1 MKSQKDVVPLMANAI
16 TIGERSFVGAS
27 SRFPSE
33 IINDINSASSNLVVV
48 YNGDIW
54 RYRKELESI
63 TTDKKVFI
71 STLGYNN
78 FSYSNGVNEIS
89 FPVFYFTR
97 TTTTDAFVPLKHNL
111 PYGFSSLNNRFAI
124 HRTLLGCRLL
134 EEQLLGD
141 IIYSQGLHDYTDF
154 WETEFPET
162 VPGNYV
168 EFKQLLPF
176 KTIDE
181 TGDFVLAHGVEHPA
195 YTDAYCN
202 IVTESET
209 EDFPYTKNINLPIVT
224 EKSYKPFFSKQIP
237 VYLAA
242 RGHLTYLESLGFEM
256 MRDFLPTGF
265 DDLNTVDRINAIVDI
280 VKRGK
285 EYAEDFYFSHVA
297 EIKHNYE
304 LVNSDKVDHLILD
317 NIRNFVKNV

>member
-1 MKSQKDVVPLMANAI
+1 MKTQKDVVPLVADAI
-16 TIGERSFVGAS
+16 TTGTRSFIAGS
-27 SRFPSE
+27 SKYPDE
-33 IINDINSASSNLVVV
+33 IISGINSANSNIVVV
-48 YNGDIW
+48 YNGDVW
-54 RYRKELESI
+54 RYRKELEEI

-71 STLGYNN
+71 STLGYDN
-78 FSYSNGVNEIS
+78 FSYANGVNEIS

-97 TTTTDAFVPLKHNL
+97 ETTTTPFTPLNKNL
-111 PYGFSSLNNRFAI
+111 SYAFSSLNNRFAI
-124 HRTLLGCRLL
+124 HRILLGCRLL
-134 EEQLLGD
+134 EEQLLNGV
-141 IIYSQGLHDYTDF
+141 IYSQGLHDYTDF

-162 VPGNYV
+162 VPNNYQ

-176 KTIDE
+176 KTVDE
-181 TGDFVLAHGVEHPA
+181 SGDFVLAHGVDHPA

-202 IVTESET
+202 IVTETET
-209 EDFPYTKNINLPIVT
+209 EDFPYSKNVNLPIVT

-242 RGHLTYLESLGFEM
+242 RGHLQYLESLGFEM
-256 MRDFLPTGF
+256 MQDFLPTGF
-265 DDLNTVDRINAIVDI
+265 DNLNTVDRIDAIVDI

-285 EYAEDFYFSHVA
+285 EYAEDFYFSHLA

-304 LVNSDKVDHLILD
+304 LVNSDKVDNLILN